1 MSYPNL
7 LLLGAV
13 AGFTIFLGLPVAV
26 LTTMPKFRA
35 FMTALSAGVLIFLL
49 VEISHK
55 SFEMVE
61 EAAKSYFAGGAYG
74 PAPQLFGLIFIV
86 GFTVGLYGLTFFEEH
101 FVGLAKEESEE
112 GSRSKRLSMMIAVG
126 IGLHNFGEG
135 LAIGQEYV
143 AGAVSL
149 AYLLI
154 AGFALHNA
162 TEGFGIAAP
171 LRLEK
176 VDWKFLGA
184 MGLVGGGPT
193 FVGVIAG
200 SFYSSREL
208 ELLALSLAAGSI
220 LYVVGELLHLGKMH
234 GNHRTV
240 MTGLLVGFFIS
251 FASDSFIEVGMAVTA
266 NSKAPSRVFH
276 VEASEFKFTPSH
288 FEAEDGEAVRFEVTN
303 KGKENHEFELPD
315 LKIEAILTP
324 GSTAVVTVPRAKVGK
339 YRIQCDIPGHIQ
351 KGMTAELTVKPHK

>member
-1 MSYPNL
+1 MSYANL
-7 LLLGAV
+7 LLLGAI

-26 LTTMPKFRA
+26 FTTRRVLRA

-55 SFEMVE
+55 TFEMVE
-61 EAAKSYFAGGAYG
+61 ESAKSYFTGVPDA
-74 PAPQLFGLIFIV
+74 APVTLGLIFIV
-86 GFTVGLYGLTFFEEH
+86 GFAVGLFGLTFFEEH
-101 FVGLAKEESEE
+101 FIGFAKDESDE
-112 GSRSKRLSMMIAVG
+112 GSRSRGLSLMIAVG

-154 AGFALHNA
+154 AGFALHNM

-176 VDWKFLGA
+176 VDWKFLTL
-184 MGLVGGGPT
+184 MGFIGGGPT
-193 FVGVIAG
+193 FFGVIVG
-200 SFYSSREL
+200 SFYSSHLL

-220 LYVVGELLHLGKMH
+220 LYVVGELLHLGKSH
-234 GNHRTV
+234 GHHRTV

-251 FASDSFIEVGMAVTA
+251 FASDAFIEVGMAVTA
-266 NSKAPSRVFH
+266 NKKAPTKIFKVD
-276 VEASEFKFTPSH
+276 VEEYKFTPSH
-288 FEAEDGEAVRFEVTN
+288 FEADDGDVVRFEVTN
-303 KGKENHEFELPD
+303 KGLENHEFELPD
-315 LKIEAILTP
+315 LKTEAVLTP
-324 GSTAVVTVPRAKVGK
+324 GSTAVVTVPRAKTGEYK
-339 YRIQCDIPGHIQ
+339 IICDLPGHVD
-351 KGMTAELTVKPHK
+351 KGMHGNLTVKPPK

>member
-1 MSYPNL
+1 MSYSGL
-7 LLLGAV
+7 LLLGAI

-26 LTTMPKFRA
+26 FTTRARLRA

-55 SFEMVE
+55 TFEIVE
-61 EAAKSYFAGGAYG
+61 EAAKSYFTGVAGA
-74 PAPQLFGLIFIV
+74 APLTLGLIFIV
-86 GFTVGLYGLTFFEEH
+86 GFAAGLFGLTFFEEH
-101 FVGLAKEESEE
+101 FIGLAKDESTE
-112 GSRSKRLSMMIAVG
+112 GSRSKGLSLMIAIG

-176 VDWKFLGA
+176 VDWKFLGL
-184 MGLVGGGPT
+184 MGLIGGGPT
-193 FVGVIAG
+193 FIGVIAG
-200 SFYSSREL
+200 SFYASHQL

-220 LYVVGELLHLGKMH
+220 LYVVGELLHLGKAH
-234 GNHRTV
+234 GHHRTV

-251 FASDSFIEVGMAVTA
+251 FASDAFIEIGMVVTA
-266 NSKAPSRVFH
+266 NKQAPTRVFK
-276 VEASEFKFTPSH
+276 VDAEEYRFTPSH
-288 FEAEDGEAVRFEVTN
+288 FEAADGDIVRFEITN
-303 KGKENHEFELPD
+303 KGAENHEFELPD
-315 LKIEAILTP
+315 LKTEAILTP
-324 GSTAVVTVPRAKVGK
+324 GSTAVVTIPRARVGE
-339 YRIQCDIPGHIQ
+339 YRIICDIPGHAD
-351 KGMTAELTVKPHK
+351 KGMHGELSVKPPK

>member
-1 MSYPNL
+1 MSYSGL
-7 LLLGAV
+7 LFLGAI

-26 LTTMPKFRA
+26 LTTRPKFRA

-55 SFEMVE
+55 SFEIVE
-61 EAAKSYFAGGAYG
+61 EAAKSYFTGTYG
-74 PAPQLFGLIFIV
+74 QSPLVPGLIFIV
-86 GFTVGLYGLTFFEEH
+86 GFAAGLYGLTIFEEH
-101 FVGLAKEESEE
+101 FLGLAKEEEGE
-112 GSRSKRLSMMIAVG
+112 GSRSKAISMMIAVG

-143 AGAVSL
+143 AGAISL

-176 VDWKFLGA
+176 VDWKFLGV
-184 MGLVGGGPT
+184 MGLIGGGPT
-193 FVGVIAG
+193 FIGVLVG
-200 SFYSSREL
+200 SYYSSREL

-220 LYVVGELLHLGKMH
+220 LYVVGELLHLGKKH
-234 GNHRTV
+234 GHHRTV

-251 FASDSFIEVGMAVTA
+251 FASDAFIEVGMAVTA
-266 NSKAPSRVFH
+266 NQRAASRVFH
-276 VEASEFKFTPSH
+276 VETSEFRFTPSH
-288 FEAEDGEAVRFEVTN
+288 FEAQDGDTVRFEITN

-315 LKIEAILTP
+315 LKIEAVLTP
-324 GSTAVVTVPRAKVGK
+324 GASAIVTVPRARVGT
-339 YRIQCDIPGHIQ
+339 YRIQCDIAGHVER
-351 KGMTAELTVKPHK
+351 GMTGELVVKPPK